1 MVVVIFCAFL
11 EPSFCF
17 GSELQPVVTKPVQRK
32 RVDSYTDSLD
42 MPLDM
47 VPPSMP
53 PNSELEQMLSDLEK
67 TVNGEK
73 ITGSIIHD

>member
-1 MVVVIFCAFL
+1 M
-11 EPSFCF
+11 EPSLCF
-17 GSELQPVVTKPVQRK
+17 DSELQPVVTKPVQRK

-53 PNSELEQMLSDLEK
+53 PNSELDQMLSDLEK

-73 ITGSIIHD
+73 ITGSILCD

>member
-1 MVVVIFCAFL
+1 M

-17 GSELQPVVTKPVQRK
+17 DSELQPVVTKPVQRK

-42 MPLDM
+42 MPLNM
-47 VPPSMP
+47 VPPTMP
-53 PNSELEQMLSDLEK
+53 PLNSELDQMLSDLEK

-73 ITGSIIHD
+73 ITGSIIRD